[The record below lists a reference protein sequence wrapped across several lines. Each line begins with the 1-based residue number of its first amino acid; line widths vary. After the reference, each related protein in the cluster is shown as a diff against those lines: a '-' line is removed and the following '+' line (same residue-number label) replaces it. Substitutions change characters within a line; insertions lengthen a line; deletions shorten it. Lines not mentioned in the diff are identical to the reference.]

1 MTRTNEEKLVEV
13 KRSKAEAPE
22 LLSSAGETLLS

>member
-1 MTRTNEEKLVEV
+1 MTRSKEEV
-13 KRSKAEAPE
+13 KRRGKAEAPE